1 VGTHRFHKFDP
12 ARAERLLAEDRASM
26 HPPQDVLALLD
37 LHPGQIVADIGC
49 GPGFFTLPIARRVQP
64 DGRVIAV
71 DIVPELLALLRQ
83 RVAAAD
89 IAHVDSRLSEESHFP
104 VDSESCDRLLAAFL
118 LHELADPAAFMREV
132 RRVLRPGARGLA
144 VDWGPQESPVGPSL
158 DVRVPP
164 GRAAD
169 WLRAAG
175 LTPDPAVDLGP
186 YSYAVVFHRDGAPGA
201 DQS

>member
-1 VGTHRFHKFDP
+1 VNTHRFHKFDP
-12 ARAERLLAEDRASM
+12 GRAERLLSDDRASM
-26 HPPQDVLALLD
+26 HPPHDVLVLLD
-37 LHPGQIVADIGC
+37 LHPGQVVADIGC
-49 GPGFFTLPIARRVQP
+49 GPGYFTLPIAQRVQP

-83 RVAAAD
+83 RVAAAA
-89 IAHVDSRLSEESHFP
+89 IPHVDSRLSEESHFP
-104 VDSESCDRLLAAFL
+104 VDNESCDRLLAAFL

-132 RRVLRPGARGLA
+132 RRVMRPGARGLA
-144 VDWGPQESPVGPSL
+144 ADWAPRDSPVGPSL

-164 GRAAD
+164 DRAAE

-186 YSYAVVFHRDGAPGA
+186 YSYAVVFRRDGTPAA
-201 DQS
+201 DLP